1 MSLLTDRGVSPG
13 DPLWDHDDDPEAL
26 FKEAHGRGRRRRRWI
41 VSGVVLALILA
52 GIVVDLARS
61 GPGGP
66 SAGFTHRAG
75 GSKTGSPARSE
86 NQATGAGRT
95 YPAVQVMGLADA
107 SVGWAASAN
116 GLFLTTDQGRRW
128 RTITPPNLAN
138 AFVAEHV
145 GSLDAIGRSDLWLV
159 LIDVPGLVPYSQST
173 DGSDRGE
180 GIDRSTDGGRTWTF
194 SALPGCLQ
202 ACGANLTVS
211 FVDPEHGFAT
221 NGPDDS
227 GPTMLFA
234 TDDGGAT
241 WTPAGNLPDLG
252 SILVGGPGPGPQMEF
267 TSALDG
273 WAVTGPLDGYDAKQV
288 SPGGVLYR
296 TVDGGTSWTRVS
308 GLPAKAQYSLPTV
321 FGTESA
327 VVLSNPEGAPD
338 QSTSVFVTHNDGQT
352 WTAHRVPIS
361 NARLSRKG
369 ARGLQFRFAAV
380 GPASWKIDLGS
391 ALYSTVNAGRTWVRS
406 VPWARP
412 VSGPVVSAV
421 FSSPRDGMALLGLT
435 ECLTAGECLPSLT
448 ITTDGGH
455 RWEPVRP

>member
-1 MSLLTDRGVSPG
+1 
-13 DPLWDHDDDPEAL
+13 
-26 FKEAHGRGRRRRRWI
+26 
-41 VSGVVLALILA
+41 
-52 GIVVDLARS
+52 
-61 GPGGP
+61 
-66 SAGFTHRAG
+66 
-75 GSKTGSPARSE
+75 
-86 NQATGAGRT
+86 
-95 YPAVQVMGLADA
+95 MGLADA

-352 WTAHRVPIS
+352 WTAAPGADLERAPQQEGGQGSPVPLCRRWPRELEDRS
-361 NARLSRKG
+361 RLRALQHGQRG
-369 ARGLQFRFAAV
+369 AH
-380 GPASWKIDLGS
+380 LGS
-391 ALYSTVNAGRTWVRS
+391 ICPQGRDPSQDRS
-406 VPWARP
+406 SRP
-412 VSGPVVSAV
+412 
-421 FSSPRDGMALLGLT
+421 SSRHPATGWR
-435 ECLTAGECLPSLT
+435 S
-448 ITTDGGH
+448 
-455 RWEPVRP
+455 

>member
-1 MSLLTDRGVSPG
+1 MSLITGTRLPPVGPSGDR
-13 DPLWDHDDDPEAL
+13 DDPEAL
-26 FKEAHGRGRRRRRWI
+26 FKEAHRRRRRRRKWI
-41 VSGVVLALILA
+41 VGAVVLALLLA
-52 GIVVDLARS
+52 GIVVDLAGR

-66 SAGFTHRAG
+66 SAGPTRRAG
-75 GSKTGSPARSE
+75 GSKTGSATRSE
-86 NQATGAGRT
+86 DLVSSALT
-95 YPAVQVMGLADA
+95 YPAVQLMGLADG
-107 SVGWAASAN
+107 SVGWAANEN
-116 GLFLTTDQGRRW
+116 GLYVTTDQGRRW
-128 RTITPPNLAN
+128 RTITPPNLAH
-138 AFVAEHV
+138 AFVAEHI
-145 GSLDAIGRSDLWLV
+145 GSLDAVGESDLWLV

-202 ACGANLTVS
+202 GCGANLMVS

-221 NGPDDS
+221 IGPGET

-241 WTPAGNLPDLG
+241 WTPAGSLPDLG

-267 TSALDG
+267 TSTLDG
-273 WAVTGPLDGYDAKQV
+273 WALTGTRYGYDAQQT

-296 TVDGGTSWTRVS
+296 TVDGGMSWTRVS

-321 FGTESA
+321 FGAESA
-327 VVLSNPEGAPD
+327 VVLSNPEGLPD
-338 QSTSVFVTHNDGQT
+338 RSTSVFVTHNDGRT
-352 WTAHRVPIS
+352 WTPHRVPIS
-361 NARLSRKG
+361 NARLSMKG

-391 ALYSTVNAGRTWVRS
+391 VLYSTVNAGRTWVRS
-406 VPWARP
+406 IPKGRL

-421 FSSPRDGMALLGLT
+421 FSSPRDGMALLPLT
-435 ECLTAGECLPSLT
+435 ECSTAGECLPSLT
-448 ITTDGGH
+448 VTTDGGH

>member
-1 MSLLTDRGVSPG
+1 MSLLTDRGAPPVA
-13 DPLWDHDDDPEAL
+13 PLRDHDGDPEAL
-26 FKEAHGRGRRRRRWI
+26 FREARQRRRRRRRWI
-41 VSGVVLALILA
+41 VVGVVLALILA
-52 GIVVDLARS
+52 GSVFDLARS

-66 SAGFTHRAG
+66 SAGSTQRAG
-75 GSKTGSPARSE
+75 GSKTGSAARTE
-86 NQATGAGRT
+86 KQATGSALT

-107 SVGWAASAN
+107 SVGWAASAT
-116 GLFLTTDQGRRW
+116 GLYVTTDQGRSW
-128 RTITPPNLAN
+128 RTVTPPNLAN
-138 AFVAEHV
+138 EFVAEHV

-180 GIDRSTDGGRTWTF
+180 GIDRSTDGGLTWTF

-211 FVDPEHGFAT
+211 FVDPVHGFAT
-221 NGPDDS
+221 NGPDES

-241 WTPAGNLPDLG
+241 WTRTGSLPDLG

-267 TSALDG
+267 ASVLDG
-273 WAVTGPLDGYDAKQV
+273 WAVTGPRYGYDAKQV

-296 TVDGGTSWTRVS
+296 TMDGGTSWTRVS

-338 QSTSVFVTHNDGQT
+338 QSSAVFVTHNDGQT

-361 NARLSRKG
+361 NARLSMKG

-391 ALYSTVNAGRTWVRS
+391 ALYSTVNAGHTWVRS
-406 VPWARP
+406 VPKGRLA
-412 VSGPVVSAV
+412 SGPVSSVV
-421 FSSPRDGMALLGLT
+421 FSSPRDGMALLPLT
-435 ECLTAGECLPSLT
+435 ECSTAGECLPSLT
-448 ITTDGGH
+448 VTTDGGH
-455 RWEPVRP
+455 RWEPVRT